1 MQNAWAWRSEQPQ
14 AVASPDPG
22 PAVYTPQDLLA
33 MLWRERLLMLG
44 VFLAVLALGVVVALE
59 MKTVFQA
66 HSSLL
71 IRLSPEYVYN
81 PRVGDAARGLAPE
94 TDQVIQS
101 ETEILGSTALKVRV
115 LHDIGLPRL
124 FPRLAHAYAVAS
136 PLRRTAIE
144 AMALHAMDTSLKIVS
159 APDTSVVRLTYTHP
173 DAQLSALTLNTLVDE
188 YLRYRTSVLM
198 SHDASVVGG
207 QRRAFEQR
215 LDTADQAYARFL
227 TDNGISDFDTEKAA
241 LGQIYAQL
249 LTDSYNVTAQLAEAE
264 GRLGAT
270 SQEMS
275 RSPAEIGLYRDVD
288 HAAADKLIT
297 LRLSRQDLLSRYKP
311 DAQPVKDLDRQ
322 IDQLEALQAS
332 GQASGPG
339 ARRVGVN
346 PVFQTLQTERDQ
358 LSAEAASLHSRKAS
372 LGSELAQVSAR
383 RQKLNLLQPQYDE
396 LVRERDALASNVK
409 AFTQREQED
418 QAQQSITQQQGD
430 GNVRVVQRAIIPAVG
445 TSLKKPVLLIALAFA
460 AFTALCVGLLAA
472 LTRRGVPTAAFAER
486 ALGLPVLA
494 APQHKAAAFA

>member
-14 AVASPDPG
+14 AVASPEPP

-33 MLWRERLLMLG
+33 MLWRERTLMLWVFVG
-44 VFLAVLALGVVVALE
+44 VLLLGAVVALQ

-101 ETEILGSTALKVRV
+101 ETEILGSAALKSRV

-124 FPRLAHAYAVAS
+124 FPGLGRAYETATS
-136 PLRRTAIE
+136 PVKRAAIE
-144 AMALHAMDTSLKIVS
+144 GLALHAMDTSLKIVS

-173 DAQLSALTLNTLVDE
+173 DPQMAALALNTLVDE
-188 YLRYRTSVLM
+188 YLRYRTSVLQ
-198 SHDASVVGG
+198 SHDATVIGG
-207 QRRAFEQR
+207 QRQVFQQR
-215 LDTADQAYARFL
+215 LDAADQAYARFL
-227 TDNGISDFDTEKAA
+227 SDNGISDFDNEKAA

-249 LTDSYNVTAQLAEAE
+249 LTDSYNATAQLAEAQ

-270 SQEMS
+270 SHEMTGA
-275 RSPAEIGLYRDVD
+275 PAEIGLYRDVD

-297 LRLSRQDLLSRYKP
+297 LRLNRQDLLSRYKP
-311 DAQPVKDLDRQ
+311 DAQPVQDLDRQ
-322 IDQLEALQAS
+322 IGELEALNAS

-346 PVFQTLQTERDQ
+346 PIYQTLQTERNQ
-358 LSAEAASLHSRKAS
+358 LSAEVASLQSRKAT
-372 LGSELAQVSAR
+372 LGAELNQVNAR
-383 RQKLNLLQPQYDE
+383 RQKLNDLQPQYDD
-396 LVRERDALASNVK
+396 LVRERDALSANVK
-409 AFTQREQED
+409 TFTQREQED
-418 QAQQSITQQQGD
+418 QAQQSIAQQQGD
-430 GNVRVVQRAIIPAVG
+430 GNVRVVQRAIVPTVG
-445 TSLKKPVLLIALAFA
+445 ASLKKPILAITLAFA
-460 AFTALCVGLLAA
+460 AFSALCAGLVAA
-472 LTRRGVPTAAFAER
+472 FLRRGVPTAAFAER

-494 APQHKAAAFA
+494 APEQRVFA